1 MALRRV
7 SSVRANRR
15 TASVACCFDQ
25 PQDPPPV
32 EGGRAAATVRQACSL
47 RRCSPRARSIH
58 GSATVGSLRCF
69 PGRRATGS
77 PIHRPRERSSEA
89 AEAPPSQTHRSYS
102 SHTRSLFV
110 AISWTHSGLFRV
122 TYRQSIAWSS
132 KGLLTSLERAIERPT
147 VGLLRGGSRSRGSSA
162 CAAGITARPV
172 RARPKTVD
180 DHAVLA
186 FGARWV
192 CQGRRT
198 DRNAPSLS
206 VAPWTLVVSV
216 CVACGPARAHV
227 SPRNG
232 SRAQYYPAVVAKE
245 AKRSPHRARRGTQF
259 GPGLLAVPPCAPT
272 RPRQRPAKTRRSPVS
287 PRSTRS
293 DRERANLA
301 SSGPPRG

>member
-7 SSVRANRR
+7 SSVRTNRR
-15 TASVACCFDQ
+15 TASVVCCFDQ

-32 EGGRAAATVRQACSL
+32 EGGRAAATVRQACSP

-69 PGRRATGS
+69 PGRRAIGS

-110 AISWTHSGLFRV
+110 VISWAHSGLFRV
-122 TYRQSIAWSS
+122 AYRQSIAWSL
-132 KGLLTSLERAIERPT
+132 KGLLISLARAIERPT
-147 VGLLRGGSRSRGSSA
+147 VGPLGGDSRSRGSSA
-162 CAAGITARPV
+162 CAARITARPA

-198 DRNAPSLS
+198 DRNASRLS

-216 CVACGPARAHV
+216 CVACGLARTPV

-232 SRAQYYPAVVAKE
+232 SRTHYYPAVVAKE
-245 AKRSPHRARRGTQF
+245 AKRRPHRSRCGTQF
-259 GPGLLAVPPCAPT
+259 GPGLVAAPPCAPT
-272 RPRQRPAKTRRSPVS
+272 RPRQRPAEPRRSPAS
-287 PRSTRS
+287 PRSTPS
-293 DRERANLA
+293 DRE
-301 SSGPPRG
+301 